1 MNSSINLAN
10 TNNNIF
16 DRLNC
21 TVAKS
26 TPDSVAPTTLTLD
39 VECKTDSPLV
49 IIEVGGLKVLELQD
63 VGVLHW
69 LLVLSLC
76 CTAT

>member
-26 TPDSVAPTTLTLD
+26 PPDSVAPTLD
-39 VECKTDSPLV
+39 VECKKDSLLV
-49 IIEVGGLKVLELQD
+49 IFEVGGLKVLEELQD